1 MAEQHQKKQQDLIEA
16 TFLLP
21 RKYVEEL
28 QQMAEE
34 KKANVNEM
42 LVKAIATLKFFKEKE
57 DEGAKILVES
67 RNRPLARVRV
77 TT

>member
-1 MAEQHQKKQQDLIEA
+1 MAEQEQKEQDLIEA

-28 QQMAEE
+28 EEMAKE

-42 LVKAIATLKFFKEKE
+42 LVKAIATLKYFKEKE

-67 RNRPLARVRV
+67 RNRALARVRV
-77 TT
+77 TS

>member
-1 MAEQHQKKQQDLIEA
+1 MAEQEQKEQDLIEA

-28 QQMAEE
+28 EEMAKE

-42 LVKAIATLKFFKEKE
+42 LIKAIATLKYFKEKE

-67 RNRPLARVRV
+67 RNRSLARVRV
-77 TT
+77 TS

>member
-1 MAEQHQKKQQDLIEA
+1 MAEQQQKQPDLIEA

-28 QQMAEE
+28 EEMAKE

-57 DEGAKILVES
+57 DEGATILVES
-67 RNRPLARVRV
+67 RNRALGRVRV
-77 TT
+77 TS